1 MGNTPNI
8 RFAGFTDDWE
18 QRKLGDWG
26 DFYYGRSCPKWSVTE
41 DATIPCIRYGELYT
55 KFGAKI
61 DRVYSY
67 TNMPPENL
75 RFSKGTEVLIPRV
88 GENPMDYNHCT
99 WLSMKDVAIG
109 EMISVFNTDNNPLF
123 TATMFNA
130 TLQNEFAMRVEGGS
144 VTNLYFEKLKNI
156 DVSFPSIRE
165 QEMIAAYF
173 ENIDNLI
180 TLHQRKCDETKK
192 LKKFMLQKMFPKKD
206 AKKPEIRFAGFTND
220 WEQRKLNEVAE
231 FNPKSELPDEF
242 EYVDLESV
250 VGTEMISHRTETKDS
265 APSRAQ
271 RLAQPGDVFFQTV
284 RPYQKNNYLFS
295 KLDNN
300 YVFSTG
306 YAQMRPNIDTA
317 FLMSFLQTDSFVKI
331 VLDNCTGTSYPAINS
346 SDLSNLEISLPKSFE
361 EQKKVGKT
369 IISID
374 NLITLHQRKCD
385 ELKEFKKYM
394 LQNMFPQKG

>member
-1 MGNTPNI
+1 MINTD
-8 RFAGFTDDWE
+8 TWE
-18 QRKLGDWG
+18 QRKLGEILIGLQNNTLSRADLSNETGVAKNVHYG
-26 DFYYGRSCPKWSVTE
+26 DVLIKFGEVLDVSKEKLPMISDESILSKYKSSFLQNGDVIVADTAE
-41 DATIPCIRYGELYT
+41 DSTVGKCSEIAGLNDEIVLSGLHTIPYRPIE
-55 KFGAKI
+55 KFASGYLGYYLNSSA
-61 DRVYSY
+61 YH
-67 TNMPPENL
+67 NQ
-75 RFSKGTEVLIPRV
+75 LIPLMQGIKV
-88 GENPMDYNHCT
+88 TSISKSAMQDTDIVYPKSMEEQGKIGDYFQS
-99 WLSMKDVAIG
+99 L
-109 EMISVFNTDNNPLF
+109 
-123 TATMFNA
+123 
-130 TLQNEFAMRVEGGS
+130 
-144 VTNLYFEKLKNI
+144 
-156 DVSFPSIRE
+156 
-165 QEMIAAYF
+165 
-173 ENIDNLI
+173 DNLI
-180 TLHQRKCDETKK
+180 TLHQRK
-192 LKKFMLQKMFPKKD
+192 LFLNF
-206 AKKPEIRFAGFTND
+206 AKRND

-346 SDLSNLEISLPKSFE
+346 NDLSNLEISLPKSFE

-374 NLITLHQRKCD
+374 NLITLHRRAYYN
-385 ELKEFKKYM
+385 KKGGLTNVHNDNQQHYAI
-394 LQNMFPQKG
+394 L